1 MQTPGYTGDA
11 APRQHWGTE
20 QWSLC
25 SLQPG
30 WRRVLRVAVHKL
42 LAKLALHGL
51 LNSGTQ
57 MSHLCFISA
66 SAALRLSTSAPGNN
80 GLAQAHPHQL
90 AGDLLC
96 RPGLCLLSALSRRLD
111 GSLSPERL
119 SGPLLAWWG
128 RFPSLGGR
136 TVWVGMGVGVLHGS
150 GGWAE

>member
-1 MQTPGYTGDA
+1 MYTPCLHPDTDRQGKLSLNRAVGGGAETGL
-11 APRQHWGTE
+11 W
-20 QWSLC
+20 C
-25 SLQPG
+25 SLQPD
-30 WRRVLRVAVHKL
+30 WRCVLRAAVHKL

-111 GSLSPERL
+111 GSSAPECL
-119 SGPLLAWWG
+119 SGL
-128 RFPSLGGR
+128 
-136 TVWVGMGVGVLHGS
+136 V
-150 GGWAE
+150 

>member
-1 MQTPGYTGDA
+1 MHVPCLYPDTQ
-11 APRQHWGTE
+11 GTVPPDSVGE
-20 QWSLC
+20 QSHGLRR
-25 SLQPG
+25 SLQSA
-30 WRRVLRVAVHKL
+30 WRRILHAAVHKL

-80 GLAQAHPHQL
+80 GLARAHPHQL

-111 GSLSPERL
+111 GSSSPERL
-119 SGPLLAWWG
+119 CGP
-128 RFPSLGGR
+128 
-136 TVWVGMGVGVLHGS
+136 V
-150 GGWAE
+150 